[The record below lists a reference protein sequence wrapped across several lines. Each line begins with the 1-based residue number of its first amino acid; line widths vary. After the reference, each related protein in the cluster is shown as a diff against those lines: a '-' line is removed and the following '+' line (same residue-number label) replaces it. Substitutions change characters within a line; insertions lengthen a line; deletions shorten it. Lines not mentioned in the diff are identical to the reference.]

1 MARSVFLM
9 YHELERPGRAL
20 RESDSGYVRYVVP
33 EDWFRAQMRT
43 LDASGARGT
52 SVGAWLQ
59 EPSAPLVIT
68 FDDGCESDWVVA
80 APVLREHGFGATFY
94 VSSGL
99 VGRRG
104 FMAPGQVR
112 ELADAGFEIGCH
124 SATHRFLPHLDD
136 AELRAE
142 VVDAK
147 ARLEDTIGRAV
158 EHFSCPGGRWDRRV
172 EKTVRRA
179 GYRTMA
185 TSRTATNG
193 PSSNRFRLGRVP
205 ILRDVSLPRFERIC
219 RGDLL
224 GLRVQQIALDTAKR
238 SLGDALYTRVRSLT
252 LGNLLNR

>member
-1 MARSVFLM
+1 MAGTVFLM
-9 YHELERPGRAL
+9 YHELERPGRAPS
-20 RESDSGYVRYVVP
+20 ESDSGYVRYVVP
-33 EDWFRAQMRT
+33 EGWFRAQMR
-43 LDASGARGT
+43 A
-52 SVGAWLQ
+52 
-59 EPSAPLVIT
+59 LVIT

-80 APVLREHGFGATFY
+80 APVLREHGFGGTFY

-112 ELADAGFEIGCH
+112 ALADAGFEIGCH

-147 ARLEDTIGRAV
+147 ARLEDTIGWPV

-172 EKTVRRA
+172 EETVRGA

-185 TSRTATNG
+185 TSRTATNA
-193 PSSNRFRLGRVP
+193 PSSNRFRLGRVA

-219 RGDLL
+219 RGGLL